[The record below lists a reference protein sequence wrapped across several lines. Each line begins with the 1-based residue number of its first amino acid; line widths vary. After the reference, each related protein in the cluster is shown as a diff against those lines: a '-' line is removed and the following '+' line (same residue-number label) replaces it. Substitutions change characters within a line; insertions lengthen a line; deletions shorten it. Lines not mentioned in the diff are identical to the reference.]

1 MPTVWMGWPKLTRAL
16 RAGRGEMG
24 RLSPGTPPLLKVGV
38 MRKIVPNGEGLASE
52 VGEEPREKTSGS
64 YGKEAFQAGGSW

>member
-1 MPTVWMGWPKLTRAL
+1 
-16 RAGRGEMG
+16 MG